1 MKLSQIKRIK
11 SLYGVELLSVKW
23 DKDSWALAVLTL
35 KFKLRPVEGMLDN
48 VTTPSLFS
56 VAFSHGLHV
65 QIFFTYL

>member
-11 SLYGVELLSVKW
+11 CLYGIEFFSVVWGKQGGGF
-23 DKDSWALAVLTL
+23 SFLTL
-35 KFKLRPVEGMLDN
+35 KFKLRPAEGMMDN
-48 VTTPSLFS
+48 VSTPSLFS